1 MQIDVSISD
10 IAHQSDM
17 QAVVHSVNPGMRS
30 GIGIAGPIHDAAGPE
45 LALHCKQF
53 TPLKYG
59 SAVLTPG
66 FNLSNS
72 YIIHA
77 SIAPF
82 TSEPEAET
90 ILGYALESIM
100 LLVNQHQIHS
110 LAIPAIATGTMGCP
124 PNLCAKLMAQLLVYY
139 QAEGTSLNHIRIC
152 VGSLGL
158 KQVFLQALS
167 NYELI

>member
-17 QAVVHSVNPGMRS
+17 QAVVHSVNPSMRS

-45 LALHCKQF
+45 LALHCTQF

-59 SAVLTPG
+59 TAVLTPG
-66 FNLSNS
+66 FNLSNP

-77 SIAPF
+77 SIASF
-82 TSEPEAET
+82 ASEPEAEM
-90 ILGYALESIM
+90 ILGCALESII
-100 LLVNQHQIHS
+100 LVANHHQIQS
-110 LAIPAIATGTMGCP
+110 LAIPAIATGTLGCP
-124 PNLCAKLMAQLLVYY
+124 PNLCAKLIAKLLAYY
-139 QAEGTSLNHIRIC
+139 KAEGTSLNHIRIC

-167 NYELI
+167 NYDLI